1 MKPVDLAA
9 LRRGVL
15 VLQMVANRPAGISF
29 TDLGRLTGIGRASLS
44 RLLAVLVGEGML
56 RCDPASG
63 WYRHGP
69 AFEAMV
75 ATTTALGAL
84 PGMAQPLLRRLA
96 EATGCSAVLVLAAG
110 GELLIG
116 AKHEVA
122 DGCQHVPVGARM
134 PRPLSNGLGR
144 CLAAHMGA
152 TARLELL
159 RANGQEAATAAAWEA
174 ALAPIRAGQ
183 AVVPDQDDLGYFV
196 RVVAPIFR
204 SDGAVVAVVGVSLPT
219 ADDARCADAI
229 PLVREA
235 AQTLTRRL
243 TDPVSVVAA

>member
-1 MKPVDLAA
+1 MKPIDLAA

-15 VLQMVANRPAGISF
+15 VLQMVANRPAGVSF
-29 TDLGRLTGIGRASLS
+29 TDLGRLTGINRASLS
-44 RLLAVLVGEGML
+44 RLLAVLVDEGML

-63 WYRHGP
+63 WYRHGQ

-75 ATTTALGAL
+75 AATTALGAL

-110 GELLIG
+110 SELLIG

-122 DGCQHVPVGARM
+122 NGCQHVPVGARM

-144 CLAAHMGA
+144 CLAAHLGA

-159 RANGQEAATAAAWEA
+159 RANGQEATAATWEVD
-174 ALAPIRAGQ
+174 LAPIRADQ

-196 RVVAPIFR
+196 RVAAPVFR
-204 SDGAVVAVVGVSLPT
+204 CDGAVVAVVGVSLPA
-219 ADDARCADAI
+219 ADEARCASAAG
-229 PLVREA
+229 LVREA